1 MHMNESASPA
11 GKPRR
16 QREEKEM
23 PFLDHLEELRW
34 RIFKSLIALV
44 IFSVISFVYI
54 DEIFAWLVRPY
65 NEAVEVVVKDHP
77 ELGGQNTPRLV
88 FLNPTGGF
96 MIYLKLA
103 FTVGLIASL
112 PSIFYQIWKFVAPG
126 LMANE
131 RRAAPLIVFFT
142 TLCFLSGAAFCY
154 FVVLKYGLGFL
165 LGFQTAT
172 LVPMIS
178 IEEYFGLVTTL
189 IMVFGL
195 VFEMPVLAYFLTKLG
210 LLTPEFLRQKR
221 QYGVVVIF
229 IVAAVVT
236 PSVDAFTQ
244 ILLAVPLLVLYEIS
258 IWVSKLALP
267 AEMKKAV
274 GQVAAN

>member
-1 MHMNESASPA
+1 
-11 GKPRR
+11 
-16 QREEKEM
+16 M

-34 RIFKSLIALV
+34 RIFKSLLALV
-44 IFSVISFVYI
+44 FFAIISFVYVN
-54 DEIFAWLVRPY
+54 EIFAWLVRPY
-65 NEAVEVVVKDHP
+65 NDAVSIAIADNP
-77 ELGGQNTPRLV
+77 GLGEQNAPRLV

-103 FTVGLIASL
+103 FSVGFIASL
-112 PSIFYQIWKFVAPG
+112 PVIFYQLWKFISPG
-126 LMANE
+126 LLTNE
-131 RRAAPLIVFFT
+131 RRVAPLIVFFT

-165 LGFQTAT
+165 LSFQTPT

-189 IMVFGL
+189 ILIFGL
-195 VFEMPVLAYFLTKLG
+195 VFEMPVLAYFLTRLG

-221 QYGVVVIF
+221 RYGIVTIF
-229 IVAAVVT
+229 IVSAVVT

-258 IWVSKLALP
+258 IWVSKIALP
-267 AEMKKAV
+267 VEMKKAI
-274 GQVAAN
+274 GKVATN

>member
-1 MHMNESASPA
+1 
-11 GKPRR
+11 
-16 QREEKEM
+16 M

-34 RIFKSLIALV
+34 RIFKSLLAMV
-44 IFSVISFVYI
+44 VFAVASFVYI
-54 DEIFAWLVRPY
+54 DEIFLWLVKPY
-65 NEAVEVVVKDHP
+65 NEAVAIAAAENPGHNSQASP
-77 ELGGQNTPRLV
+77 HLV

-103 FTVGLIASL
+103 FSVGLIASL
-112 PSIFYQIWKFVAPG
+112 PVVFYQLWKFVAPG
-126 LMANE
+126 LLANE
-131 RRAAPLIVFFT
+131 RRVAPLIVFFT
-142 TLCFLSGAAFCY
+142 TLCFLAGGSFCY

-165 LGFQTAT
+165 LSFQTPV

-189 IMVFGL
+189 LLVFGL

-221 QYGVVVIF
+221 RYGIVTIF
-229 IVAAVVT
+229 IVAAIVT

-258 IWVSKLALP
+258 IWVSKIALP
-267 AEMKKAV
+267 VEMKKAI
-274 GQVAAN
+274 GGVAIN